1 MFVVILTISKDKNRM
16 MRKAMEGTAAML
28 KIVCGR
34 IGDHPALTQQGRGMT
49 VINND
54 DAVTEVLD
62 ITCFMNIL
70 NIEKERRMEK

>member
-1 MFVVILTISKDKNRM
+1 MFVVILTISKDQNCM
-16 MRKAMEGTAAML
+16 MRKVMEGTAAML
-28 KIVCGR
+28 KIVR
-34 IGDHPALTQQGRGMT
+34 DRTGDHPALTQQGRGMM